1 MEATAAPAGIR
12 LGIVRGISYGMF
24 GKPDPFVPQIRAL
37 GGSLVRVYVYWG
49 QVEPEP
55 GRYDWTVV
63 DAILDQLDPAD
74 EAWVTVCSSSPW
86 ATRNPSAFLP
96 SSPARD
102 AAQYARFVSHLVTHC
117 RGRIDYWQCNN
128 EPSNTGLLWDG
139 TAREYV
145 EQLTAF
151 TRAVRDADTGARI
164 VLGGCGYDV
173 LSSPPGSEERAFF
186 DHVVEH
192 GRDAFDLFS

>member
-63 DAILDQLDPAD
+63 DAILDQLDPGD
-74 EAWVTVCSSSPW
+74 EAWVTVCSSSSW

-96 SSPARD
+96 SSA
-102 AAQYARFVSHLVTHC
+102 
-117 RGRIDYWQCNN
+117 
-128 EPSNTGLLWDG
+128 G
-139 TAREYV
+139 T
-145 EQLTAF
+145 
-151 TRAVRDADTGARI
+151 
-164 VLGGCGYDV
+164 
-173 LSSPPGSEERAFF
+173 
-186 DHVVEH
+186 
-192 GRDAFDLFS
+192 